1 MQTQTLASPN
11 AVSPPN
17 GEDTLHDLHA
27 LSDEQILEIEPEMPA
42 SSSAPIVPQLSA
54 SSAVGAR
61 HASSVLEARP
71 APLLGAMPDAVAQA
85 FRPEDFSSPDA
96 AMGNAEKP
104 LTPEGVSYN
113 APPPK
118 WLADR
123 MNDPWNGEEARNFW
137 QGIQQEREQA
147 AAYRGV
153 FAKPD
158 DARAAADRSR
168 QLEQIDGLYF
178 GSAGKS
184 PEEAATAREQ
194 LAQTLL
200 QQDPAAFREM
210 VFAGLR
216 ALERT
221 GATGGSV
228 PVGAQHAAPQLGNTS
243 ANEVRMAAYA
253 AFEKAA
259 NEELD
264 HDVGGAISR
273 VLEQALPNLKRS
285 DERGD
290 VGARFT
296 GALEARHIVPLQGR
310 LTDAVRKDVEAALKN
325 DRQLAEQV
333 AQIIS
338 GKRPGEAGMRTAH
351 FDDASRA
358 QVVRLIG
365 ERAKQLVP
373 GAARRVLNDWT
384 QTALAAHRARTQRAD
399 AVSSRPDIAPDVTQA
414 GVAQAFRPE
423 AFDSRPSAAAKT
435 AGLKARAAASDRRID
450 YRKLSDEQILNL

>member
-1 MQTQTLASPN
+1 MTQTQTLPSPN
-11 AVSPPN
+11 AVSPPS
-17 GEDTLHDLHA
+17 GEDALHDLHA
-27 LSDEQILEIEPEMPA
+27 LSDEQILEIEPEVPSVGQPLLPA
-42 SSSAPIVPQLSA
+42 PNSREG
-54 SSAVGAR
+54 AVQ
-61 HASSVLEARP
+61 ERP
-71 APLLGAMPDAVAQA
+71 APDAQQRDRATVPEEAPQSRAPAEQTNDAQA
-85 FRPEDFSSPDA
+85 GMPA
-96 AMGNAEKP
+96 P
-104 LTPEGVSYN
+104 L
-113 APPPK
+113 APPK

-137 QGIQQEREQA
+137 QGIQQEREEA

-184 PEEAATAREQ
+184 PEEAAAAREQ

-216 ALERT
+216 ALEKSGQ
-221 GATGGSV
+221 GASSKSVAAVFRPREVSETVAQIPQAAKPDRENPPSEEGGYM
-228 PVGAQHAAPQLGNTS
+228 H
-243 ANEVRMAAYA
+243 AYA

-264 HDVGGAISR
+264 RDVGGTIAR
-273 VLEQALPNLKRS
+273 VLEQALPNMKRS
-285 DERGD
+285 DERRD
-290 VGARFT
+290 VGARY
-296 GALEARHIVPLQGR
+296 IVPLQGR

-338 GKRPGEAGMRTAH
+338 GKRPGEAGMHTPH

-365 ERAKQLVP
+365 ERARQLVP

-384 QTALAAHRARTQRAD
+384 QTALSAHRARTQRAD
-399 AVSSRPDIAPDVTQA
+399 AVSSRPDIAPDAAQA

>member
-1 MQTQTLASPN
+1 SRVP
-11 AVSPPN
+11 
-17 GEDTLHDLHA
+17 A
-27 LSDEQILEIEPEMPA
+27 LSDGQILEMEPEGA
-42 SSSAPIVPQLSA
+42 
-54 SSAVGAR
+54 SAVQVGQPLLPAPNSREGA
-61 HASSVLEARP
+61 VQERP
-71 APLLGAMPDAVAQA
+71 APDAQQRDRATVPEEAPQSRAPAEQTNDAQA
-85 FRPEDFSSPDA
+85 GMPA
-96 AMGNAEKP
+96 P
-104 LTPEGVSYN
+104 L
-113 APPPK
+113 APPK

-184 PEEAATAREQ
+184 SEEAATAREQ

-273 VLEQALPNLKRS
+273 VL
-285 DERGD
+285 
-290 VGARFT
+290 
-296 GALEARHIVPLQGR
+296 
-310 LTDAVRKDVEAALKN
+310 
-325 DRQLAEQV
+325 
-333 AQIIS
+333 
-338 GKRPGEAGMRTAH
+338 
-351 FDDASRA
+351 
-358 QVVRLIG
+358 
-365 ERAKQLVP
+365 
-373 GAARRVLNDWT
+373 
-384 QTALAAHRARTQRAD
+384 
-399 AVSSRPDIAPDVTQA
+399 
-414 GVAQAFRPE
+414 
-423 AFDSRPSAAAKT
+423 
-435 AGLKARAAASDRRID
+435 
-450 YRKLSDEQILNL
+450 

>member
-1 MQTQTLASPN
+1 M
-11 AVSPPN
+11 SPPN
-17 GEDTLHDLHA
+17 GEDALHDIHA
-27 LSDEQILEIEPEMPA
+27 LSDEQILEIEPEVPSVGQPLLPA
-42 SSSAPIVPQLSA
+42 PNSREG
-54 SSAVGAR
+54 AVQ
-61 HASSVLEARP
+61 ERP
-71 APLLGAMPDAVAQA
+71 APDAQQRDRATVPEEAPQSRAPAEQTNDAQA
-85 FRPEDFSSPDA
+85 GMPA
-96 AMGNAEKP
+96 P
-104 LTPEGVSYN
+104 L
-113 APPPK
+113 APPK

-137 QGIQQEREQA
+137 QGIQQEREEA

-184 PEEAATAREQ
+184 PEEAAAAREQ

-216 ALERT
+216 ALEKSNVASRNVADDN
-221 GATGGSV
+221 GRLKAAATN
-228 PVGAQHAAPQLGNTS
+228 APQDVAAALRPPSYS
-243 ANEVRMAAYA
+243 AHLVGEYA

-259 NEELD
+259 NEDLD
-264 HDVGGAISR
+264 RDVGGAIAR
-273 VLEQALPNLKRS
+273 VLEQALPVAQPLLAVHS
-285 DERGD
+285 DRATD
-290 VGARFT
+290 GAQ
-296 GALEARHIVPLQGR
+296 ARVPVLHDR
-310 LTDAVRKDVEAALKN
+310 LAAAVRKDVEAALKN

-384 QTALAAHRARTQRAD
+384 QTALAAHRARTQ
-399 AVSSRPDIAPDVTQA
+399 
-414 GVAQAFRPE
+414 
-423 AFDSRPSAAAKT
+423 KT
-435 AGLKARAAASDRRID
+435 EAAASRREVEPASAVPGNARAPSRPPKPID
-450 YRKLSDEQILNL
+450 YRKLSDEQILDM